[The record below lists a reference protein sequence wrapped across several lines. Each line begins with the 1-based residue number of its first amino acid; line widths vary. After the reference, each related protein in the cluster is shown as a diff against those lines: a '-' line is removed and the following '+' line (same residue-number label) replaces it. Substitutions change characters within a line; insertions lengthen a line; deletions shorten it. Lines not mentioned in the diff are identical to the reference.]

1 MEKKLNMVKEGV
13 SIVVSIG
20 VGILAGNAI
29 SLYKPKNLNVLKKV
43 AVKVGS
49 VVMVD
54 LISVKAV
61 EHFEGQWD
69 ECLTKLREFF
79 TKEETD

>member
-1 MEKKLNMVKEGV
+1 MEKKLNMVREGV

-29 SLYKPKNLNVLKKV
+29 SLCKPKNLNVLKTV
-43 AVKVGS
+43 AVKVGG
-49 VVMVD
+49 VVMAD

>member
-1 MEKKLNMVKEGV
+1 MEQKLNMVKEGV

-29 SLYKPKNLNVLKKV
+29 LLCKPKKLNALKAV

-49 VVMVD
+49 VVIAD
-54 LISVKAV
+54 LVSVKAV

-69 ECLTKLREFF
+69 ECLTTLREFF
-79 TKEETD
+79 GKKED